1 MQIISELRTAFELA
15 VSKEP
20 KKEAAEE
27 TKEPV
32 PEEQIDN
39 KKKAKKVKAPA
50 GLGLGKGSRQFF
62 DFLIASD
69 LLKVDTARCDV
80 AYNKELS
87 SVMSEILVIR
97 NEERR
102 RPKCAKGTRDM
113 TPL

>member
-1 MQIISELRTAFELA
+1 MQIISELNSAFELA

-20 KKEAAEE
+20 KKETEE
-27 TKEPV
+27 IKEPV
-32 PEEQIDN
+32 AEEQIDS

-50 GLGLGKGSRQFF
+50 GLALGKGSRQFF
-62 DFLIASD
+62 DFLIASE
-69 LLKVDTARCDV
+69 LLSADSARCDV
-80 AYNKELS
+80 AYNKELT
-87 SVMSEILVIR
+87 SVMSEILIIR